1 MNNGLGLVILF
12 VIVCCYEACVIIYE
26 KEKKK

>member
-1 MNNGLGLVILF
+1 MNGLGLVILF
-12 VIVCCYEACVIIYE
+12 VIVCCYEVGLIIYE